1 MKQTINEYQFKDAF
15 QKCRPN
21 NFSYEGLTALYEYL
35 EDYEEDTGQEIELD
49 VIGLSCEYTEYED
62 LKEFQGEYF
71 DDVEIMGEDKFIST
85 NRSIVDD
92 LMVDKK
98 STFSHYTT
106 GTLSVHDINEHG

>member
-21 NFSYEGLTALYEYL
+21 HFSYEGLTALYEYL

-71 DDVEIMGEDKFIST
+71 DDVKGDKYETIEEIEEETLVIRIEGTEGFI
-85 NRSIVDD
+85 IQV
-92 LMVDKK
+92 
-98 STFSHYTT
+98 F
-106 GTLSVHDINEHG
+106 